1 MISTFGLDISDRTLE
16 DELEA
21 HVGPPGYWEHQ
32 RDVQVAILN
41 HFNVKPRHRVLE
53 VGTGAMRGGAV
64 ITNYLDT
71 GNFFGVE
78 VSEERFAVG
87 RSVIELLELEHKRP
101 NLILSRVF
109 GVDEIK
115 PQSIDLVWAFQV
127 IPHMTEEIVRQFVKA
142 IAFHLKP
149 NAKALF
155 SVRLVAD
162 GPMFSHRGKWHEFPT
177 TNMRREFLDEL
188 AAAEGLKMSLHG
200 TLGDWGMAPALGG
213 AKNYLAKMSR
223 I

>member
-1 MISTFGLDISDRTLE
+1 MISTLGLDICDKSLE
-16 DELEA
+16 DRLEA
-21 HVGPPGYWEHQ
+21 YVGPPGYWEHQ
-32 RDVQVAILN
+32 RDIQVAILN
-41 HFNVKPRHRVLE
+41 HFKVKPRHRVLE

-64 ITNYLDT
+64 FTKYLDT

-87 RSVIELLELEHKRP
+87 CSVIELLELEHKRP
-101 NLILSRVF
+101 NLILSDVF
-109 GVDEIK
+109 GVEEIR
-115 PQSIDLVWAFQV
+115 PQSIDLIWGFQV

-162 GPMFSHRGKWHEFPT
+162 GPMFSRRGKWQEFPT

-188 AAAEGLKMSLHG
+188 AAAEGLKMTLHG
-200 TLGDWGMAPALGG
+200 TLGDWGMTSELGG
-213 AKNYLAKMSR
+213 AQNYLVKMAR